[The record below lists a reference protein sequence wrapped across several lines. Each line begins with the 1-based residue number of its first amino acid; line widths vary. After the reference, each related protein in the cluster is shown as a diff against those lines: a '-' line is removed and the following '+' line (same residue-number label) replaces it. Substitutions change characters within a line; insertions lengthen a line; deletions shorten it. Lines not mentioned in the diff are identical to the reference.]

1 MILMCR
7 TNLQRRFWKIKL
19 NYCKTFLEIR
29 DLLKTELLSE
39 CFVGYNN
46 RIMGLKRGCPNVLR
60 TEQEVK

>member
-7 TNLQRRFWKIKL
+7 TNLQRRFWKIK
-19 NYCKTFLEIR
+19 
-29 DLLKTELLSE
+29 LKTELLSE

-60 TEQEVK
+60 TEQEVKWCG